1 MRNLAFTCDLCGRQF
16 DRDDEGSTL
25 SLRPLSL
32 EVFNDNI
39 IKFDYDF
46 CENCARSIGA
56 QVKKFLLEKG
66 VKRS

>member
-25 SLRPLSL
+25 SLKPL
-32 EVFNDNI
+32 NDNI

-46 CENCARSIGA
+46 CESCARSIGA